1 MHGSALKNITS
12 NLELGLQLPL
22 PGLPGGEHPWETS
35 GIEAALGSATSR
47 APSGCAGAAREAV
60 RLSHHAK
67 KTPCATHALVNRAR
81 SATMSH

>member
-12 NLELGLQLPL
+12 NLEPGLQLPL

-60 RLSHHAK
+60 RLSHLVQH
-67 KTPCATHALVNRAR
+67 LVNRAR
-81 SATMSH
+81 SATMGH